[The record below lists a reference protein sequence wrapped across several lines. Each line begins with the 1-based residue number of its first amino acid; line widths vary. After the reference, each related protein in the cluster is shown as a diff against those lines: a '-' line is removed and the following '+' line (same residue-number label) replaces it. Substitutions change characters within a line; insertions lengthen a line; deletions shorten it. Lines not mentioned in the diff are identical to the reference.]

1 MNEMFEGFGR
11 RFAFFS
17 VGLVLGSALAYFFFG
32 SRDIRCSYFPN
43 DRVLYDLSKKELG
56 IEPETRKAMRE
67 AGIDS
72 TEISALFRTGKVD
85 FKASK
90 TDLDS
95 CREYVLTSRGS
106 DPGFRS
112 RWANCDSVVRLVDW
126 NLE

>member
-32 SRDIRCSYFPN
+32 SRDIKCSYFPN
-43 DRVLYDLSKKELG
+43 DRVLNDMSQKELFVH
-56 IEPETRKAMRE
+56 PEAEAAMR
-67 AGIDS
+67 ANGIDS
-72 TEISALFRTGKVD
+72 LEIKQIFRTGKVD

-95 CREYVLTSRGS
+95 CKEYVIASRGNE
-106 DPGFRS
+106 PGFKS
-112 RWANCDSVVRLVDW
+112 RWANCDSVVRLLDW
-126 NLE
+126 SLE